1 MVATM
6 FDSIK
11 GIDNINFRVVTWAS
25 DYYGKMKVMNIKSNN
40 EAKNIIH
47 DNRYYFTPTHL
58 AVDYSSRILGSM
70 KGENKL
76 LIVITDG
83 VAEYWYNGNSYDY
96 DRLVKLGVKSVRN
109 ALMKNPNMMGL
120 LVNGSRRSV
129 EYCENVFGKR
139 FINISN
145 IDEGSDIILKA
156 FSKLVKRSL

>member
-1 MVATM
+1 M
-6 FDSIK
+6 K
-11 GIDNINFRVVTWAS
+11 CLVTGGA
-25 DYYGKMKVMNIKSNN
+25 GFIGSN
-40 EAKNIIH
+40 
-47 DNRYYFTPTHL
+47 L
-58 AVDYSSRILGSM
+58 V
-70 KGENKL
+70 
-76 LIVITDG
+76 
-83 VAEYWYNGNSYDY
+83 